1 VGVVAVDIVV
11 VITTSHCVFH
21 YSTVVVV
28 ELACRYVVS
37 LYGGL
42 KFVQKWGTFV
52 FAHDWMSKGL
62 FFQVVLQDKISIKN

>member
-1 VGVVAVDIVV
+1 MAVVIVV

-42 KFVQKWGTFV
+42 KYVQKWGTFV

-62 FFQVVLQDKISIKN
+62 CFQVVLQDKFSIKN